1 MRQNP
6 YVRICGGP
14 GSATTLVYPT
24 PRRLRCSSPQQAR
37 KSGDHAPLP
46 VIRDRILTEVD
57 VKQSPAQGPR
67 VDGWALVSAN
77 RSRQASRGTAG
88 EDDFRASP
96 NLAYVEVAAEPVQ
109 RRQLVSTNG
118 VCHRPHQP
126 GSQGIVE
133 DLGYVVAIDGTRHD
147 QPERHVEGQVE
158 ELPIEALV
166 VFDIRRQR
174 PPRSRPADDA
184 T

>member
-6 YVRICGGP
+6 HVRICGGP

-96 NLAYVEVAAEPVQ
+96 NLEV
-109 RRQLVSTNG
+109 
-118 VCHRPHQP
+118 
-126 GSQGIVE
+126 
-133 DLGYVVAIDGTRHD
+133 D
-147 QPERHVEGQVE
+147 PE
-158 ELPIEALV
+158 
-166 VFDIRRQR
+166 IRT
-174 PPRSRPADDA
+174 AC
-184 T
+184 